1 MKLNLTVEEAIYILN
16 RLKGREIDDMT
27 ELIFK
32 MYNAEK
38 LVSKIKKQI
47 DKELHN
53 ENIQQKKENA
63 KWKQIKRLAQSLKEI
78 VINLMMI

>member
-1 MKLNLTVEEAIYILN
+1 MKLNLTVEEAIYIFN

-32 MYNAEK
+32 MNNSEK

-47 DKELHN
+47 DKELLKELHN
-53 ENIQQKKENA
+53 ENVQ
-63 KWKQIKRLAQSLKEI
+63 
-78 VINLMMI
+78 

>member
-16 RLKGREIDDMT
+16 RLNGREIDDMT
-27 ELIFK
+27 ELMFK

-53 ENIQQKKENA
+53 KNIQQKKENA
-63 KWKQIKRLAQSLKEI
+63 K
-78 VINLMMI
+78 

>member
-27 ELIFK
+27 ELMFK
-32 MYNAEK
+32 MYNAEN

-53 ENIQQKKENA
+53 EIFNKKKENA
-63 KWKQIKRLAQSLKEI
+63 K
-78 VINLMMI
+78 

>member
-1 MKLNLTVEEAIYILN
+1 MRLNLTVEEAIYILN
-16 RLKGREIDDMT
+16 RLKGREIDDMA

-47 DKELHN
+47 DKELLKELHT
-53 ENIQQKKENA
+53 ENIQ
-63 KWKQIKRLAQSLKEI
+63 
-78 VINLMMI
+78 

>member
-1 MKLNLTVEEAIYILN
+1 MRLNLTVEEAIYILN
-16 RLKGREIDDMT
+16 RLKGREIDDMA

-47 DKELHN
+47 DKELLKELHN
-53 ENIQQKKENA
+53 ENIQ
-63 KWKQIKRLAQSLKEI
+63 
-78 VINLMMI
+78 

>member
-16 RLKGREIDDMT
+16 RLKGREINDMA

-47 DKELHN
+47 DKELLKELHN
-53 ENIQQKKENA
+53 ENIQ
-63 KWKQIKRLAQSLKEI
+63 
-78 VINLMMI
+78 

>member
-27 ELIFK
+27 ELLFK
-32 MYNAEK
+32 MYNTEK

-47 DKELHN
+47 DKEL
-53 ENIQQKKENA
+53 
-63 KWKQIKRLAQSLKEI
+63 LKEKS
-78 VINLMMI
+78 NQSP